1 MRDEHGHLVQMNGMS
16 GPLLMGRG
24 IPIAMVPVLPVV
36 NGNETTA
43 VSIPPVPAS
52 VPPPAPTLGNGA
64 RECKYEDKN
73 RIYSPQQNVQ
83 NKNGNRKLPTNGAH
97 RMPVRPL
104 YNSKGG
110 QAQVRASSGSQVSG
124 APLGAHSYRP
134 QGCVGTY
141 RYNIPPAPPP
151 PYASFPA
158 VTNFAKLFGTLEPIS
173 IIQED
178 ESVFEDN
185 KFQYLLLVVVPKL
198 KVVRLFESFLAPAAN
213 YLNSRSASPNL
224 CSRFI
229 INVMKK
235 AIITRRKT
243 DLPRL

>member
-1 MRDEHGHLVQMNGMS
+1 MPVSTVNHRGEATMREKAQGKLEKVDATANCQSISQVSFSTFYTMRDEHGHLVQMNGMS

-36 NGNETTA
+36 NGNETAA
-43 VSIPPVPAS
+43 VSIPPVPAPA
-52 VPPPAPTLGNGA
+52 PPPAPALGNGA

-73 RIYSPQQNVQ
+73 RIYSPQQNSQ
-83 NKNGNRKLPTNGAH
+83 SKNINRKLPTNGAH

-104 YNSKGG
+104 FNSKSG
-110 QAQVRASSGSQVSG
+110 QAQVRAPSGSQVSG

-158 VTNFAKLFGTLEPIS
+158 VTVS
-173 IIQED
+173 
-178 ESVFEDN
+178 
-185 KFQYLLLVVVPKL
+185 
-198 KVVRLFESFLAPAAN
+198 
-213 YLNSRSASPNL
+213 SRSIKLVFNFPVFPL
-224 CSRFI
+224 
-229 INVMKK
+229 
-235 AIITRRKT
+235 
-243 DLPRL
+243 